1 MNSSNGRESNGRES
15 KSNGRESN
23 GRESNGRESNVR
35 VSNGRVDIKTPNTS
49 TLFEMYDKIPAHQCS
64 TFRNPTEGLWDETQL
79 SNIYFSRE
87 NIQILQN
94 GIRAGVYH
102 KSNGQYTI
110 GPQDCDSLKIIMRS
124 VFLQNSS
131 NQINNIQQQIEELN
145 KMVLNFCIQQVYS
158 EAQGYMKYI
167 DDASTLVV
175 PIAHPVMA
183 DNSDRELVLKPWF

>member
-1 MNSSNGRESNGRES
+1 MN
-15 KSNGRESN
+15 KTT
-23 GRESNGRESNVR
+23 
-35 VSNGRVDIKTPNTS
+35 NGRVDIKTPNTS
-49 TLFEMYDKIPAHQCS
+49 DLFKMYDKIPANQCV
-64 TFRNPTEGLWDETQL
+64 TFRNPTEGLWDETRL
-79 SNIYFSRE
+79 SVVFFSKE

-94 GIRAGVYH
+94 GIRAGVYK

-124 VFLQNSS
+124 VFLQHAANQV
-131 NQINNIQQQIEELN
+131 NNIPEQINQLN
-145 KMVLNFCIQQVYS
+145 KMVLNYCIEQVYS

-183 DNSDRELVLKPWF
+183 DNTDRQLLLKSWF